1 MVAAFFTNGLGR
13 FQRDASKRINGIS
26 VAHIDVEL
34 ELSPEG
40 DGPASGKNCPAFN
53 LEPGESIMGNSVNT
67 NMGALVALR
76 NLDSTNRVLDRTQDR
91 VSTGYKVIG
100 AKDNASSFAIAEG
113 LRANLKGFTAVQQA
127 LANGKG
133 IGEVAIAGAT
143 KLSSL
148 LQDMKAKVLEGM
160 NAGNTSSQQSILA
173 ADFVEMKAQFAT
185 FIANSSYNGKNLL
198 MASASDAV
206 VISTIS
212 GGTLSVTN
220 QSAIGGLTF
229 GAMTTTATAASALVD
244 VDAAITSVGTALGS
258 LGADVKSLSNQQDFL
273 KTLSDATTEGLGS
286 IVDADLAEES
296 AMLQSLQVKQQLG
309 VQALSIA
316 NGAPQILLSLFR

>member
-1 MVAAFFTNGLGR
+1 
-13 FQRDASKRINGIS
+13 
-26 VAHIDVEL
+26 
-34 ELSPEG
+34 
-40 DGPASGKNCPAFN
+40 
-53 LEPGESIMGNSVNT
+53 MGNSVNT

-76 NLDSTNRVLDRTQDR
+76 NLDVTNRSLQQTQDR

-113 LRANLKGFTAVQQA
+113 LRANLKGFAAVQQA

-143 KLSSL
+143 SLSGL

-160 NAGNTSSQQSILA
+160 NSGNTSAQQAILA
-173 ADFVEMKAQFAT
+173 ADFVEMKAQFTGFINNAT
-185 FIANSSYNGKNLL
+185 YNGKNLL
-198 MASASDAV
+198 ATGGTDAI

-212 GGTLSVTN
+212 GGTLTVTN
-220 QSAIGGLTF
+220 QSSLGGLTF
-229 GAMTTTATAASALVD
+229 GALTTTATATSALID
-244 VDAAITSVGTALGS
+244 VEAAMVAVGTALGS
-258 LGADVKSLSNQQDFL
+258 LGADVKALGFQQDFL
-273 KTLSDATTEGLGS
+273 RTLSDATTEGLGS

-296 AMLQSLQVKQQLG
+296 AKLQSLQVKQQLG

-316 NGAPQILLSLFR
+316 NQAPQILLSLFQGG

>member
-1 MVAAFFTNGLGR
+1 
-13 FQRDASKRINGIS
+13 
-26 VAHIDVEL
+26 
-34 ELSPEG
+34 
-40 DGPASGKNCPAFN
+40 
-53 LEPGESIMGNSVNT
+53 MGNSVNT

-76 NLDSTNRVLDRTQDR
+76 NLDSTNRSLQNTQDR
-91 VSTGYKVIG
+91 VSTGLKVIG

-160 NAGNTSSQQSILA
+160 NVGNTAAQQSILA

-185 FIANSSYNGKNLL
+185 FISNATYNGKNLL
-198 MASASDAV
+198 QASATDAV

-212 GGTLSVTN
+212 GGTLTVTN
-220 QSAIGGLTF
+220 QSALGGLTF
-229 GAMTTTATAASALVD
+229 GALSNPTTTAVSALID
-244 VDAAITSVGTALGS
+244 VDAALTAVGTALGS
-258 LGADVKSLSNQQDFL
+258 LGADVKALGFQQDFL
-273 KTLSDATTEGLGS
+273 KTLADATTEGLGS

-316 NGAPQILLSLFR
+316 NGAPQILLSLFQG

>member
-1 MVAAFFTNGLGR
+1 
-13 FQRDASKRINGIS
+13 
-26 VAHIDVEL
+26 
-34 ELSPEG
+34 
-40 DGPASGKNCPAFN
+40 
-53 LEPGESIMGNSVNT
+53 MGNSVNT

-76 NLDSTNRVLDRTQDR
+76 NLDSTNRSLQQTQDR
-91 VSTGYKVIG
+91 VSTGLKVIG

-143 KLSSL
+143 SLSKL

-160 NAGNTSSQQSILA
+160 NSGNTSSQQSILA

-185 FIANSSYNGKNLL
+185 FISNATYNGKNLL
-198 MASASDAV
+198 ASGSTDAV

-220 QSAIGGLTF
+220 QSAVGGLTF
-229 GAMTTTATAASALVD
+229 GNLNTIATSTSALAD
-244 VDAAITSVGTALGS
+244 VDAALTSVGTALGS
-258 LGADVKSLSNQQDFL
+258 LGADVKALGFQQDFL
-273 KTLSDATTEGLGS
+273 KTLTDATTEGLGS

-316 NGAPQILLSLFR
+316 NQAPQILLSLFK

>member
-1 MVAAFFTNGLGR
+1 
-13 FQRDASKRINGIS
+13 
-26 VAHIDVEL
+26 
-34 ELSPEG
+34 
-40 DGPASGKNCPAFN
+40 
-53 LEPGESIMGNSVNT
+53 MGNSVNT

-76 NLDSTNRVLDRTQDR
+76 NLDMTNRNLTTTQDR

-143 KLSSL
+143 SLSKL

-160 NAGNTSSQQSILA
+160 NSGNTLSQQSILA

-185 FIANSSYNGKNLL
+185 FISNATYNGKNLL
-198 MASASDAV
+198 NSAATDAV

-212 GGTLSVTN
+212 GGTLSVTT
-220 QSAIGGLTF
+220 QSAVGNLTF
-229 GAMTTTATAASALVD
+229 GALTTTTLATSALAD
-244 VDAAITSVGTALGS
+244 VDAAITAVGTALGS
-258 LGADVKSLSNQQDFL
+258 LGADVKSLGFQQDFL

-296 AMLQSLQVKQQLG
+296 AKLQSLQVKQQLG

-316 NGAPQILLSLFR
+316 NQAPQILLSLFR

>member
-1 MVAAFFTNGLGR
+1 
-13 FQRDASKRINGIS
+13 
-26 VAHIDVEL
+26 
-34 ELSPEG
+34 
-40 DGPASGKNCPAFN
+40 
-53 LEPGESIMGNSVNT
+53 MGNSVNT

-76 NLDSTNRVLDRTQDR
+76 NLDTTNRSLQQTQDR
-91 VSTGYKVIG
+91 VSTGLKVIG

-143 KLSSL
+143 SLSKL

-160 NAGNTSSQQSILA
+160 NSGNTLSQQSILA

-185 FIANSSYNGKNLL
+185 FISNATYNGKNLL
-198 MASASDAV
+198 GSAATDAI

-212 GGTLSVTN
+212 GGTLTVTS
-220 QSAIGGLTF
+220 QSAIGNLTF
-229 GAMTTTATAASALVD
+229 GNLGSTTFATSALVD
-244 VDAAITSVGTALGS
+244 VDAALTAVGTALGS
-258 LGADVKSLSNQQDFL
+258 LGADVKALSFQQDFL
-273 KTLSDATTEGLGS
+273 KTLTDATTEGLGS

-316 NGAPQILLSLFR
+316 NQAPQILLSLFQG